1 MERKRII
8 LRKRRML
15 SEESRYYID
24 KAEYSKELVDFVKT
38 GKASDRLGELFMLHV
53 SRISSAQNFKD
64 YTYKSDMEST
74 ALVHLL
80 KFSRNYDPTVITRKG
95 VLTDAFTYCTTII
108 CRAFVQVIVKEKHQ
122 SKIKDKLIKEQDR
135 VTPSKIVFKI
145 KDY

>member
-1 MERKRII
+1 
-8 LRKRRML
+8 
-15 SEESRYYID
+15 
-24 KAEYSKELVDFVKT
+24 
-38 GKASDRLGELFMLHV
+38 MLHV